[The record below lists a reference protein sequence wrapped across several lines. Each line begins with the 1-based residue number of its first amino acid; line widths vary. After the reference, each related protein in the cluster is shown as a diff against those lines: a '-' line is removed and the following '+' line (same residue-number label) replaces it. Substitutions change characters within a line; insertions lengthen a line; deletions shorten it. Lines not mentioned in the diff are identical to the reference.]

1 MLFPNGNDKLIC
13 MEITSVK
20 EIAELVKQQR
30 KKLAM
35 SQSQASALCNVGTR
49 FLSDL
54 ENAKPTLQ
62 IDKVLK
68 VAKMFGIKI
77 SAEISE

>member
-1 MLFPNGNDKLIC
+1 MK
-13 MEITSVK
+13 ITSVRD
-20 EIAELVKQQR
+20 IAVLVKQER
-30 KKLAM
+30 LKLGIT
-35 SQSQASALCNVGTR
+35 QVQAAALCNVGTR

-68 VAKMFGIKI
+68 VARMFGITLTATNKG
-77 SAEISE
+77 E

>member
-1 MLFPNGNDKLIC
+1 
-13 MEITSVK
+13 MEINSVK
-20 EIAELVKQQR
+20 EIAELVKEQR
-30 KKLAM
+30 KKLGMTQA
-35 SQSQASALCNVGTR
+35 QASALCNVGTR

-68 VAKMFGIKI
+68 VTALFGIRI
-77 SAEISE
+77 TAEFRK